1 MVEFGLVSLRL
12 SAGAMMFAVSAAS
25 GVSGAGVA
33 AADPQPMP
41 DRWTQ
46 FVTDDGWVVDVNTTN
61 EVINHID
68 NLAGASNSWQARV
81 TLRSEARITGTGGAV
96 IQDAQLESGYFVG
109 CRTDSSPGVEVGADI
124 GITPYQQ
131 INGQVYGGGYGQ
143 GQGGAGGGGG
153 GGGGFGGASAGAT
166 LGVQEHLGG
175 YIRVLLKPGGLAQVP
190 MDRISLRSMHAVSNL
205 REQNIEADGCGGQ
218 VKIQSYTTIRV
229 RTDNGNDTQT
239 LYGEPKDL

>member
-1 MVEFGLVSLRL
+1 MLGRQRPSRRDAVTATV
-12 SAGAMMFAVSAAS
+12 FAVPAAWC
-25 GVSGAGVA
+25 VWAAGTA
-33 AADPQPMP
+33 AAEPQPMP

-61 EVINHID
+61 EVVNHID

-124 GITPYQQ
+124 GINPYQQ

-153 GGGGFGGASAGAT
+153 GGAVVSPEPRPAPLSGCKNTSVAT
-166 LGVQEHLGG
+166 SGCCSNPVGWRKFRWTGPAYAACTRYQTCG
-175 YIRVLLKPGGLAQVP
+175 IRTSKPTA
-190 MDRISLRSMHAVSNL
+190 AVG
-205 REQNIEADGCGGQ
+205 R
-218 VKIQSYTTIRV
+218 
-229 RTDNGNDTQT
+229 
-239 LYGEPKDL
+239 

>member
-1 MVEFGLVSLRL
+1 MVEFGLSSPRL
-12 SAGAMMFAVSAAS
+12 GAGAVMFAVTVATWAS
-25 GVSGAGVA
+25 PMAVSV
-33 AADPQPMP
+33 ADPQPMP

-46 FVTDDGWVVDVNTTN
+46 FVTDDGWVVDVNTTI

-96 IQDAQLESGYFVG
+96 VEDAQLESGYFVG
-109 CRTDSSPGVEVGADI
+109 CRTDSSPGVEVGANA
-124 GITPYQQ
+124 GIDPYQQ

-153 GGGGFGGASAGAT
+153 GGGGFAGASAGAT